1 MFNSIKKSRRRC
13 VLVLLTGGILFGAS
27 GCGKADKAYDKAMEL
42 AEAAS
47 YEKAVDSF
55 EEAIQ
60 ENGEKAEYYIG
71 YGMTLNYLA
80 RYEDAI
86 EQFQKAYQEVDNKI
100 SRQNNKQLYYGEAV
114 AYYGL
119 HDYDKTVE
127 QCEKALEIKEI
138 EEMNGDI
145 YSALALAQWSLGEK
159 EEAIQTYTKL
169 LKENPADTKGYLQR
183 AELETEQGD
192 LDAAGEDY
200 DRAIKQDEECYDAY
214 FGRYE
219 VYMAKGQED
228 AAKETLEKIT
238 SMNAR
243 EKEEK
248 LQIGRAYYVLGDYEQ
263 AESYLKDAVKDKCT
277 EGNYYLGMIQMDQE
291 EYEGAIK
298 YFTEYVE
305 GHTGDAAGLTI
316 PEVYNQMAGCA
327 MELQEY
333 DEAEEYLKQGL
344 ALGTTSAYQGLLKNQ
359 VILYEKRGEY
369 KEARRAAK
377 TYLEAWPEDQEMKKE
392 LRFIKTR
399 IK

>member
-60 ENGEKAEYYIG
+60 ENSEKAEYYIG

-291 EYEGAIK
+291 DYEGAIK

>member
-1 MFNSIKKSRRRC
+1 MFHGIKRSRKKY
-13 VLVLLTGGILFGAS
+13 VLVLITGGILLGTS
-27 GCGKADKAYDKAMEL
+27 GCGKADKAYDRAMEL
-42 AEAAS
+42 AESAK

-60 ENGEKAEYYIG
+60 ENSEKAEYYIG

-114 AYYGL
+114 SYYGL

-127 QCEKALEIKEI
+127 QCEKALEIKEV
-138 EEMNGDI
+138 EDMNGDI
-145 YSALALAQWSLGEK
+145 YSALALAQWFQGKK

-183 AELETEQGD
+183 AELEMDQGD
-192 LDAAGEDY
+192 LDAAGDDY
-200 DRAIKQDEECYDAY
+200 DQAIKQDEKCYDAY

-248 LQIGRAYYVLGDYEQ
+248 LQTGRAYYVLGDYEQ
-263 AESYLKDAVKDKCT
+263 AESHLKDAIKDKCT
-277 EGNYYLGMIQMDQE
+277 EGNYYLGMIRMDQE
-291 EYEGAIK
+291 DYEGAMK
-298 YFTEYVE
+298 YFAEYVE
-305 GHTGDAAGLTI
+305 GRTGDAAGLTI

-333 DEAEEYLKQGL
+333 DKAETYLQQGL
-344 ALGTTSAYQGLLKNQ
+344 DLGTTSAYQGLLKNQ
-359 VILYEKRGEY
+359 VILFEKRGEY
-369 KEARRAAK
+369 KKARKAAK
-377 TYLEAWPEDQEMKKE
+377 TYLEAWPEDEEMNKE
-392 LRFIKTR
+392 LKFIKTR